1 MKQFQIYYD
10 KGKFLALLQDE
21 YCKRAGIIAGTSSAA
36 TDLCTRVV
44 EWLWGRRRFNSLF
57 IQGAPGTGKTTLV
70 EALCSALK
78 NLAEQ
83 GVAFNIQMRVKAMQL
98 NNEERIQNGML
109 DLLSEAHGLL
119 IDDLGSESPVVK
131 IYGSEIHPM
140 EQVIKR
146 RSDDQL
152 PTIVTTNLTLEKIA
166 EQYKSERMADVLAQ
180 YDKMIINNSKSF
192 RRL

>member
-1 MKQFQIYYD
+1 
-10 KGKFLALLQDE
+10 
-21 YCKRAGIIAGTSSAA
+21 
-36 TDLCTRVV
+36 
-44 EWLWGRRRFNSLF
+44 
-57 IQGAPGTGKTTLV
+57 
-70 EALCSALK
+70 
-78 NLAEQ
+78 
-83 GVAFNIQMRVKAMQL
+83 MQL